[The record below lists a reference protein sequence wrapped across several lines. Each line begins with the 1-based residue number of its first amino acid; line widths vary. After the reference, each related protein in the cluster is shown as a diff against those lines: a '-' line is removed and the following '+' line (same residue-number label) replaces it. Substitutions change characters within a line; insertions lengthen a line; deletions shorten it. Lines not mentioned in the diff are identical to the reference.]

1 MKNTIYITGHKNPDS
16 DSICAAL
23 SYAYLKNQLGVDAK
37 ACRLGK
43 INTETAFILDKV
55 KMEAPE
61 HITSAKATLKEIE
74 IDPVIKVNEND
85 TLRKVWDVCLEHKIR
100 SIFVTDDDDNFKGLT
115 TVSEISAVQMQDLNI
130 TKFLLMQTP
139 ISNIVAALKGE
150 IIVEGTL
157 PRSGFVRIFDK
168 KMMERDLQGTIM
180 VLSDNEDAMIKCM
193 NKGCAVICISENFVP
208 GQFTIRMAQELGVTL
223 ITTPYNVMK
232 ILQMIYRS
240 IPVRLIM
247 TPAENLIT
255 FNGNEYVEDVLKK
268 MLQTRYRNYPVLHN
282 GELLGALARYHL
294 LTYSK
299 KNFIL
304 VDHNESSQSIDD
316 LEYGNIVEI
325 IDHHRI
331 GDIETS
337 QPIVFRNQKVGST
350 CTIIAN
356 LFNEECVEIP
366 ENIALLLCYGMIS
379 DTMNFNSPTCT
390 SVDVK
395 TANRLADKYGFD
407 LNEMANEMFKATAT
421 LEGKTNQHLLYTDFK
436 EYELD
441 GNKIAIGQTNV
452 FDLSSVD
459 EISEDFMKF
468 LKKENGRGK
477 GKYDLLMMVFTNV
490 QGNGSKFLFTGKLA
504 DVVAPIFHNEEM
516 GDNFVAGM
524 VSRKK
529 QIIPKI
535 ATCIK

>member
-1 MKNTIYITGHKNPDS
+1 MKNTVYITGHKNPDS

-23 SYAYLKNQLGVDAK
+23 AYAYLKQQLGMNAK
-37 ACRLGK
+37 ACRIGK
-43 INTETAFILDKV
+43 VNAETAFILDKV
-55 KMEAPE
+55 GMEAPE
-61 HITSAKATLKEIE
+61 YIASAKASLKEIE
-74 IDPVIKVNEND
+74 IDPAISINENE
-85 TLRKVWDVCLEHKIR
+85 TLRQVWDVCIENKIR
-100 SIFVTDDDDNFKGLT
+100 SIYVSDDEGKFVGLT
-115 TVSEISAVQMQDLNI
+115 TVSEISDVQMQDLNI

-139 ISNIVAALKGE
+139 IENIVSALKGE
-150 IIVEGTL
+150 VVVEGTL

-168 KMMERDLQGTIM
+168 KMMERDLVGAIM

-193 NKGCAVICISENFVP
+193 NKGCALICIAENYVP
-208 GQFTIRMAQELGVTL
+208 SAFTIRMAKELGCTL

-240 IPVRLIM
+240 IPVRLVM
-247 TPAENLIT
+247 TPAENLVT

-268 MLQTRYRNYPVLHN
+268 MLQTRYRTYPVFHN
-282 GELLGALARYHL
+282 GELYGSLARFHL

-299 KNFIL
+299 KDFIL
-304 VDHNESSQSIDD
+304 VDHNETSQSIDD
-316 LEYGNIVEI
+316 LEYGNIIEI

-337 QPIVFRNQKVGST
+337 KPIVFRNMKVGST

-356 LFNEECVEIP
+356 LFHEEDVEIP
-366 ENIALLLCYGMIS
+366 ENIAKLLCYGMIS

-395 TANRLADKYGFD
+395 TANRLAKTFDFD
-407 LNEMANEMFKATAT
+407 LAAMAYEMFVATAT
-421 LEGKTNQHLLYTDFK
+421 LQGKSNQTLLYTDFK

-441 GNKIAIGQTNV
+441 GYKIAIGQTNV
-452 FDLSSVD
+452 FDLDSVD
-459 EISEDFMKF
+459 EISEDFEKY
-468 LKKENGRGK
+468 LKRENGRGK
-477 GKYDLLMMVFTNV
+477 GKYDLLMMVFSNV
-490 QGNGSKFLFTGKLA
+490 EGNGSKFLFTGKLS
-504 DVVAPIFHNEEM
+504 DTIAPFFKHEDES
-516 GDNFVAGM
+516 NFIAGM

-535 ATCIK
+535 ASLLK